1 MADFHCDY
9 CGKLGIHTGQ
19 STGTGAKPNGWVQN
33 KSWGFGIKYFC
44 SNKCMN
50 DYNSKNSNSNTD
62 NSSYP
67 ESRPKQNGPNMFE
80 RMRKEDDDRWE
91 REKERNKER
100 EELKLN
106 NISSIQFGNDPEEI
120 SEVLN
125 QLIVIFSSNKSNLN
139 VRKAIVQKMEF
150 GIRKLDQLGSNDVEY
165 FQEKLL
171 KIKPKWWDIIWYY
184 LNKT

>member
-1 MADFHCDY
+1 MADFHCDH

-44 SNKCMN
+44 SNKCMG
-50 DYNSKNSNSNTD
+50 DFNSKNSNNSNSDSDSET
-62 NSSYP
+62 SP
-67 ESRPKQNGPNMFE
+67 RQKGPNMFE

-91 REKERNKER
+91 REKEHNKNR
-100 EELKLN
+100 EDLKLN
-106 NISSIQFGNDPEEI
+106 NISSIQFGNNPDEI
-120 SEVLN
+120 SEVMN

-139 VRKAIVQKMEF
+139 VRKSIVQKMEF

>member
-62 NSSYP
+62 RGSYSETSS
-67 ESRPKQNGPNMFE
+67 RQKGPNMFE

-91 REKERNKER
+91 REKERNKNR

-106 NISSIQFGNDPEEI
+106 NISNIQFGNDPDEI
-120 SEVLN
+120 SEVMN

-150 GIRKLDQLGSNDVEY
+150 GIRKLDQLGSNDSEY
-165 FQEKLL
+165 FHEKLL
-171 KIKPKWWDIIWYY
+171 KIKPKWYDVVWYY
-184 LNKT
+184 LNKA